1 MANKR
6 DIARQKRAREN
17 RAQRAALTAR
27 TQGTPPARP
36 SRVAPSTAEKLKA
49 TAGAKS
55 TSAGSKRASSTTGES
70 DDTRGGGGA
79 KGAKKARRQRPPRP
93 GDRPVDIAT
102 LEGSWIS
109 KVMKVPGGTQV
120 LFAAAMAIVASGLM
134 VFTNMYVADTNAKK
148 AKATLTVFEA
158 KSVPVALALVGIPLV
173 ITGIA
178 VASSLR
184 PHRRR
189 IWLAASVILGAL
201 ALSGVL
207 QLHLIVAGFLGYAVY
222 RAAKVEG
229 PNQPLAR
236 SLFAGLRGRRGHDA
250 SSDITEPGPDD
261 GS

>member
-6 DIARQKRAREN
+6 DIARQKRSREN

-27 TQGTPPARP
+27 TQGAPARP

-49 TAGAKS
+49 TAGTKS
-55 TSAGSKRASSTTGES
+55 TSAGSKRASSATGHS
-70 DDTRGGGGA
+70 DALPDDGA
-79 KGAKKARRQRPPRP
+79 KGAKKTRRERPPRP
-93 GDRPVDIAT
+93 GDRPVDIDT
-102 LEGSWIS
+102 LEGSWVS

-120 LFAAAMAIVASGLM
+120 LFAAAMAIVATGLM
-134 VFTNMYVADTNAKK
+134 VFTNMYVADSKDKDAN
-148 AKATLTVFEA
+148 ATLTVFEA
-158 KSVPVALALVGIPLV
+158 KSMPVALALVGIPLI

-189 IWLAASVILGAL
+189 IWLAAAVILGAL

-207 QLHLIVAGFLGYAVY
+207 QLHLIVAGFFGYAVF

-229 PNQPLAR
+229 QNEPLAR
-236 SLFAGLRGRRGHDA
+236 ALFAGFRRRRGHET
-250 SSDITEPGPDD
+250 STEVTEPDPVDR
-261 GS
+261 S